1 MKAAGLLLGL
11 CLAARAW
18 AADSGGVQ
26 HIKAGRAALAA
37 GNPAVARAEFQA
49 AVGSALA
56 DQDRFAAWLG
66 LGRAE
71 LWLGHYRAALRSLG
85 EARRFAASGE
95 DRRVAETAS
104 ARALNALEHHAEA
117 HTLVAP
123 VAAGDPAATLELA
136 RAAIA
141 LGRADEA
148 VRYTAALPA
157 PDAATRTGIDLK
169 RAESQIDF
177 ELSSRAEAGYSLM
190 HDSDDLT
197 VSTYGLSA
205 LLPGA
210 PGGATFNT
218 WRVSAALSDVSAPGQ
233 SDHLTEAAL
242 GDRMRIGALQHLD
255 LQAGVGSAA
264 GRDFFEGSLQWEERL
279 NDTASVFASADRL
292 PIVTLTAL
300 ESGLL
305 YGTYSLGASLR
316 PADHALLV
324 PVYFHQTFSDGNQRD
339 GGRLKIVL
347 TPFEI
352 PASTSA
358 VGADIEA
365 RAYRSTQPSSGTYF
379 NPARYHQEQL
389 GLIGVHQFNP
399 DWRMRL
405 TAGIGSE
412 TVDGSSGRTWS
423 ALLSLTGRLPG
434 NGRLELH
441 VGRDSF
447 ASLAG
452 GGSGYWSNGGSLT
465 VSWPFAAAYPAR
477 APRE

>member
-1 MKAAGLLLGL
+1 VKAAAGLLLAL
-11 CLAARAW
+11 CFAAGAW
-18 AADSGGVQ
+18 AADLGGAQ
-26 HIKAGRAALAA
+26 HIRAGRAALAA
-37 GNPAVARAEFQA
+37 GNPAVARAEFRA

-56 DQDRFAAWLG
+56 DEDRFAAWLG

-71 LWLGHYRAALRSLG
+71 LWLGHYRAALQALG
-85 EARRFAASGE
+85 EARRSAASGE
-95 DRRVAETAS
+95 DRRVAEAAG
-104 ARALNALEHHAEA
+104 ARALNALEYHQQAYA
-117 HTLVAP
+117 LVAP
-123 VAAGDPAATLELA
+123 FAAGDPAATLELA

-148 VRYTAALPA
+148 VHYTSALPA
-157 PDAATRTGIDLK
+157 PDTSTRTGMDLS
-169 RAESQIDF
+169 RAESQIDY

-190 HDSDDLT
+190 HDSDDLS

-205 LLPGA
+205 LLPGT
-210 PGGATFNT
+210 PGGATFGT
-218 WRVSAALSDVSAPGQ
+218 WRVNAALTDVSAPGQ

-242 GDRMRIGALQHLD
+242 GDRLRIGARQHLD
-255 LQAGVGSAA
+255 LQAGVGSVA
-264 GRDFFEGSLQWEERL
+264 GRDFFAGSLQWDARL

-292 PIVTLTAL
+292 PIVTPTAL

-305 YGTYSLGASLR
+305 YSTFSLGASLR
-316 PADHALLV
+316 PADHGMLV

-339 GGRLKIVL
+339 GGRLKLIL

-352 PASTSA
+352 PGSTSA
-358 VGADIEA
+358 LGADIEA
-365 RAYRSTQPSSGTYF
+365 RAYRSTQPSAGTYF

-399 DWRMRL
+399 DWRMRV
-405 TAGIGSE
+405 TAGLGSE

-423 ALLSLTGRLPG
+423 ALLSLTGRLAG
-434 NGRLELH
+434 NGRLELR

-465 VSWPFAAAYPAR
+465 VSWPFAAGSR
-477 APRE
+477 TPRE

>member
-11 CLAARAW
+11 WLAAAAA
-18 AADSGGVQ
+18 AADSGGAR
-26 HIKAGRAALAA
+26 HIRAGRAALAA
-37 GNPAVARAEFQA
+37 GNPAAARVEFQA
-49 AVGSALA
+49 AVGSSLA
-56 DQDRFAAWLG
+56 DEDRFAAWLG

-71 LWLGHYRAALRSLG
+71 LWLGRYRSAWHSLG
-85 EARRFAASGE
+85 QARRFAASSG
-95 DRRVAETAS
+95 DRHVAEAAT
-104 ARALNALEHHAEA
+104 ARALNALEYHQEA
-117 HTLVAP
+117 YALAAP
-123 VAAGDPAATLELA
+123 FAAGDPAATLELA

-148 VRYTAALPA
+148 LHYTSALPA
-157 PDAATRTGIDLK
+157 PDVSTRTGIDLM

-190 HDSDDLT
+190 HDSDDLN
-197 VSTYGLSA
+197 VSTYGLTA

-210 PGGATFNT
+210 PGGASFGT

-233 SDHLTEAAL
+233 SDHLTEAGL
-242 GDRMRIGALQHLD
+242 GDRLRIGALQHLD

-264 GRDFFEGSLQWEERL
+264 GRDFFEGSLQWDDRL
-279 NDTASVFASADRL
+279 NDRASVFASADRL
-292 PIVTLTAL
+292 PIVTPTAL
-300 ESGLL
+300 ESGLY
-305 YGTYSLGASLR
+305 YGTFSLGASLR
-316 PADHALLV
+316 PADHAMLV
-324 PVYFHQTFSDGNQRD
+324 PVYFHQAFSDGNQRD

-358 VGADIEA
+358 LGADIEA
-365 RAYRSTQPSSGTYF
+365 RAYRSTQPSTGTYF
-379 NPARYHQEQL
+379 NPARYHQEQV

-412 TVDGSSGRTWS
+412 SVDGASGRTWS
-423 ALLSLTGRLPG
+423 AALLLTGSLGR
-434 NGRLELH
+434 NGRLELR

-447 ASLAG
+447 ASFAG

-465 VSWPFAAAYPAR
+465 VSWPFAAGYATS
-477 APRE
+477 PRE

>member
-1 MKAAGLLLGL
+1 MRAAALLPAL
-11 CLAARAW
+11 CFAVAAW
-18 AADSGGVQ
+18 AADSAGVQ
-26 HIKAGRAALAA
+26 HIRAGRAALAA

-49 AVGSALA
+49 AVGSSLA
-56 DQDRFAAWLG
+56 DEDRFAAWLG

-85 EARRFAASGE
+85 EARRFAASSE
-95 DRRVAETAS
+95 DRHVAEAAS
-104 ARALNALEHHAEA
+104 ARALNALDYNSEA
-117 HTLVAP
+117 YALVAP
-123 VAAGDPAATLELA
+123 FAAGDPAATLELA

-148 VRYTAALPA
+148 VHYTSALPP
-157 PDAATRTGIDLK
+157 PDASTRTGIDLK

-177 ELSSRAEAGYSLM
+177 VLSSRAEAGYSLT

-210 PGGATFNT
+210 PGGATFGT
-218 WRVSAALSDVSAPGQ
+218 WRVNAALSDVSAPGL
-233 SDHLTEAAL
+233 SDHLTEAGL
-242 GDRMRIGALQHLD
+242 GDRLRIGALQHLD
-255 LQAGVGSAA
+255 LAAGVGSAA
-264 GRDFFEGSLQWEERL
+264 GRDFFEGSLQWEDRL
-279 NDTASVFASADRL
+279 SDTASVFASAEQL
-292 PIVTLTAL
+292 PILTPTAL

-316 PADHALLV
+316 PADHAMLV
-324 PVYFHQTFSDGNQRD
+324 PVYFHQAFSDGNQRD

-358 VGADIEA
+358 LGADIEA

-389 GLIGVHQFNP
+389 GLIGVHQFSP

-423 ALLSLTGRLPG
+423 AALSLTGRLAG
-434 NGRLELH
+434 NGRLELR

-447 ASLAG
+447 ASFAG

-465 VSWPFAAAYPAR
+465 VSWPFAAAYSATT
-477 APRE
+477 PRE